1 MESSGRTVLLLVL
14 LVRHILPHFASSE
27 EPPNFVTGEPYVKT
41 AERIPKTDKG
51 EKQTEFEALSLNSNV
66 SSQQSLVRL
75 FEFNDAKDVGMKLV
89 SARLSL
95 PRIFSHMSAV
105 TSLEAT
111 QCRGCAADAIYV
123 KLRTNRTFEGHVHVK
138 FASNKYCYQTLVT
151 NNQIEV
157 LVPHEECAVP
167 RRRSKT
173 PSGVFLETSL
183 AVAFHPD
190 FTTADDRIF
199 HFRCFHQRTSQELQ
213 GAGSPTE
220 PPRESAW
227 NPSCSYTVRKWP
239 NGPLVGTV
247 VLGQTVFH
255 QWSCENEKDNC
266 LIVRSCSVVA
276 AEKAHELIGADGCSK
291 NTKILPHLS
300 YFGPSL
306 VGQNVSV
313 FGVSQTSLIYFECEL
328 LLIPKQNGVCDVPT
342 CAESDGNRTR
352 RSFDDHPSISVDV
365 QSQRIEV
372 SELGV
377 ISDVE
382 VDSMQ
387 SVELTCHEKASYPVH
402 EICVPFNPFFVFL
415 AGMISVTFFV
425 ISTAAM
431 VSFQRYRHYS
441 MSQTRC

>member
-1 MESSGRTVLLLVL
+1 
-14 LVRHILPHFASSE
+14 
-27 EPPNFVTGEPYVKT
+27 
-41 AERIPKTDKG
+41 
-51 EKQTEFEALSLNSNV
+51 
-66 SSQQSLVRL
+66 
-75 FEFNDAKDVGMKLV
+75 
-89 SARLSL
+89 
-95 PRIFSHMSAV
+95 
-105 TSLEAT
+105 
-111 QCRGCAADAIYV
+111 CAADAIYV

-138 FASNKYCYQTLVT
+138 FASNKYCYQ
-151 NNQIEV
+151 
-157 LVPHEECAVP
+157 
-167 RRRSKT
+167 
-173 PSGVFLETSL
+173 
-183 AVAFHPD
+183 
-190 FTTADDRIF
+190 
-199 HFRCFHQRTSQELQ
+199 
-213 GAGSPTE
+213 
-220 PPRESAW
+220 
-227 NPSCSYTVRKWP
+227 
-239 NGPLVGTV
+239 
-247 VLGQTVFH
+247 
-255 QWSCENEKDNC
+255 DNC

-328 LLIPKQNGVCDVPT
+328 LLIPKQKGVCDVPT

-387 SVELTCHEKASYPVH
+387 SVELTCHEKASYP
-402 EICVPFNPFFVFL
+402 EICVSFNPFFVFL

-431 VSFQRYRHYS
+431 VSFQRYRDYS

>member
-1 MESSGRTVLLLVL
+1 MT
-14 LVRHILPHFASSE
+14 
-27 EPPNFVTGEPYVKT
+27 
-41 AERIPKTDKG
+41 
-51 EKQTEFEALSLNSNV
+51 
-66 SSQQSLVRL
+66 
-75 FEFNDAKDVGMKLV
+75 
-89 SARLSL
+89 SAFL
-95 PRIFSHMSAV
+95 H
-105 TSLEAT
+105 
-111 QCRGCAADAIYV
+111 CAADAIYI

-167 RRRSKT
+167 RRRSKS
-173 PSGVFLETSL
+173 PPGVFLETSL

-199 HFRCFHQRTSQELQ
+199 HFRCFHQRTAKDHQ
-213 GAGSPTE
+213 GTGSPTE
-220 PPRESAW
+220 PPQEASW
-227 NPSCSYTVRKWP
+227 TPSCSYTVRKWP

-255 QWSCENEKDNC
+255 QWSCDNQKLFQDNC
-266 LIVRSCSVVA
+266 LVVRSCSVVA
-276 AEKAHELIGADGCSK
+276 GETTHELIGADGCSK
-291 NTKILPHLS
+291 NTRILPHLT
-300 YFGPSL
+300 YFNPSL

-328 LLIPKQNGVCDVPT
+328 LLMPKKDGICDVPT
-342 CAESDGNRTR
+342 CTDSTSNRTR
-352 RSFDDHPSISVDV
+352 RGFDSNVAVDV

-382 VDSMQ
+382 TESMQ
-387 SVELTCHEKASYPVH
+387 SVELMCQEKASYPVQ
-402 EICVPFNPFFVFL
+402 EICVPFNPFVVFL
-415 AGMISVTFFV
+415 AGMISVIVFV
-425 ISTAAM
+425 AFTAVI
-431 VSFQRYRHYS
+431 VSLQRYRHYS